1 MRKPTLSAAIVLTLI
16 LLAAVVVWA
25 DTATFNPNAPGNA
38 PGSVFTII
46 NYRTVQGHI
55 QPTSVVVSTD
65 TSRRKT
71 TIIPPYLRCDET
83 IPAGFVLKMRRVLP
97 GTTISTNGQIV
108 RGPFSGDMPVEVLHP
123 CYKLVLF

>member
-1 MRKPTLSAAIVLTLI
+1 MRKPALSVAIVLAII

-25 DTATFNPNAPGNA
+25 DTGTFDPSAPGNV
-38 PGSVFTII
+38 PGNVFTVI

-55 QPTSVVVSTD
+55 QPTSVVVTNEF
-65 TSRRKT
+65 TRRKT
-71 TIIPPYLRCDET
+71 TVIPPYQRCDQT

-97 GTTISTNGQIV
+97 GTTISTNGTIV
-108 RGPFSGDMPVEVLHP
+108 RGPFSGDMPLEVLHP